1 MSKKNLREKYGSS
14 SFDTGA
20 QLRPNTFENDMA
32 IFDDLDQNFTKV
44 WLDFF
49 TEGAGRR
56 ETLNLRTRLLVS
68 IGQFT
73 MTKCLY
79 ELEGAIRAAVAAEVN
94 AREVLEVILQCTV
107 YGGMTVSRPAIET
120 FHRIA
125 QELNLLEFLRET
137 QLPLDG
143 NDQKRCYETELK
155 EWHSDDVADPR
166 FADLMRR
173 HGWLAVGSGL
183 NVRPR
188 HHLDALAWQDAMDP
202 DWASLWV
209 RFCYQGMYS
218 RRIIDERI
226 RHLCMVGNCVAVGE
240 ITQMRGHMRGAL
252 RIGLPPRE
260 ILEVVFQSSIHFG
273 MPLMIRALQTLIKVL
288 KETDRL
294 AEIGSPVRPEE

>member
-1 MSKKNLREKYGSS
+1 MVEKKLREKYGSS
-14 SFDTGA
+14 AFETGA
-20 QLRPNTFENDMA
+20 TLQPLSFESDFR
-32 IFDDLDQNFTKV
+32 ILDEIDQNFAKV
-44 WLDFF
+44 WLDFS
-49 TEGAGRR
+49 TVGAGRR
-56 ETLNLRTRLLVS
+56 ELLDLRTRLLVS

-73 MTKCLY
+73 MTKCLR
-79 ELEGAIRAAVAAEVN
+79 ELEDAIRAAVSAEVN

-107 YGGMTVSRPAIET
+107 YGGMTLSRPAIEI
-120 FHRIA
+120 FYRLA
-125 QELNLLEFLRET
+125 QELKLLEVLRET

-155 EWHSDDVADPR
+155 EWHPDDVADPR

-188 HHLDALAWQDAMDP
+188 HHLDALGWQDAMDP
-202 DWASLWV
+202 DWAGLWV

-260 ILEVVFQSSIHFG
+260 VLEVVFQSSIHFG

-294 AEIGSPVRPEE
+294 AEIGGPVRPEE

>member
-1 MSKKNLREKYGSS
+1 MSKKNLREKYGSN

-20 QLRPNTFENDMA
+20 QLQPKTFENDMA
-32 IFDDLDQNFTKV
+32 IFDDLDQNFAKV

-49 TEGAGRR
+49 TEGAARR
-56 ETLNLRTRLLVS
+56 ETLDLRTRLLVS

-73 MTKCLY
+73 MTKCLR
-79 ELEGAIRAAVAAEVN
+79 ELEGAIRAAVAAEVS

-125 QELNLLEFLRET
+125 LELNLLEFLRET
-137 QLPLDG
+137 QLPLVG

-155 EWHSDDVADPR
+155 EWHPDDVADPR

-183 NVRPR
+183 NVRPQ
-188 HHLDALAWQDAMDP
+188 HHLDALGWQDAMDP
-202 DWASLWV
+202 DWAGLWV

-218 RRIIDERI
+218 RGIIDERI

-260 ILEVVFQSSIHFG
+260 VMEVVFQSSVYFG